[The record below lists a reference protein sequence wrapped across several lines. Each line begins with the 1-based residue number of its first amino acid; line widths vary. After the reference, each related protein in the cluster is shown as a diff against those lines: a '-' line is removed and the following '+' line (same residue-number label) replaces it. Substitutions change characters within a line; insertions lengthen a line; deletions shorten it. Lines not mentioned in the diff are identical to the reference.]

1 MPKASR
7 YFNGGSVH
15 ANIVTFTEEEE
26 VEQYSDG
33 CSRKTRCLKNAC
45 VLFAFHTFYISYSF
59 AELLF
64 LGQLEERSILSHA
77 VSGGQRVIQSKN

>member
-15 ANIVTFTEEEE
+15 ANIVRFTEEEE
-26 VEQYSDG
+26 VEQHSHGY
-33 CSRKTRCLKNAC
+33 RKTRCLKNAY
-45 VLFAFHTFYISYSF
+45 VLFAFHTFYISHSF